1 MDPIVDWTV
10 RLGWILVAWL
20 FALGGVVGSFLN
32 VVVYRLPRG
41 KSIVH
46 PGSACPACGH
56 PIRWYHNLPIVSWIV
71 LGGKCHDC
79 RATISARY
87 PIVEFVVAGLFAGL
101 FLFDARPRI
110 MAIAAA
116 SPDAAM
122 PTGRDVLV
130 HYASDLWLLSTL
142 FCAALVELDGM
153 RVPRRIFLIA
163 TGISLI
169 AAVAYPDSRYDA
181 AATAIPLFAA
191 NSRTH
196 AIAEFAAGVAAGCA
210 IGILADLLL
219 GRLGASRRQEHSNF
233 TNAALLPLACVG
245 AFLGWF
251 AAIAVGI
258 VAAIEMLIAW
268 RFPKQTTART
278 RFGWSAAALI
288 AALVWIFSP

>member
-1 MDPIVDWTV
+1 LIVDWTI

-71 LGGKCHDC
+71 LGGRCHDC
-79 RATISARY
+79 RARISVRY
-87 PIVEFVVAGLFAGL
+87 PLVELAVAALFAGL
-101 FLFDARPRI
+101 FLIDARPRI

-116 SPDAAM
+116 SPGGTT
-122 PTGRDVLV
+122 PTDRDVLV

-142 FCAALVELDGM
+142 FCAALIEWDAM

-163 TGISLI
+163 T
-169 AAVAYPDSRYDA
+169 AVALIGAVACPDSRYDS
-181 AATAIPLFAA
+181 AATAIPLLAVSPRA
-191 NSRTH
+191 H
-196 AIAEFAAGVAAGCA
+196 AIAEFAAGVLAGGA
-210 IGILADLLL
+210 IGILNGLMFGWLV
-219 GRLGASRRQEHSNF
+219 ASRGQRHSNVS
-233 TNAALLPLACVG
+233 NSALVPLVCIG

-251 AAIAVGI
+251 AAVAVGI
-258 VAAIEMLIAW
+258 VAAIEMLIA
-268 RFPKQTTART
+268 RKFPGESATPV

-288 AALVWIFSP
+288 AALVWIVSP